1 MSADPP
7 PRQSARLD
15 SPSFFSSHLP
25 VSRISLFAS
34 RRALRGITLAGLGLG
49 AATLA
54 HAQTATTTPAQP
66 IVLDPIVVTGTRSP
80 SLARSVPAS
89 VDSVDLGAI
98 APGQQNINASEVLV
112 RVPGLVV
119 QNRQNYAQD
128 LQISS
133 RGFGSRA
140 AFGVRGIK
148 LITDGIPASTPD
160 GQGQATFNLDTADRI
175 DVLRGPLSTIYGSN
189 AGGVIEVFSRDGQG
203 PPRVTTEISGGSDGL
218 RKYRIGA
225 EGEYQGVGFLFD
237 ASRMSTD
244 GYREHSAATRQQQFG
259 KINLKPDA
267 DSRLAITVSG
277 LHQRD
282 TQDPLGLTW
291 EQARTNPR
299 GVAPVALQYNTRKSI
314 DNQQVGVNYERQL
327 GSGSSIQLNVYG
339 GNRTVGQYL
348 AIPPSAQASPRHAG
362 GVVDFDRDFQGV
374 GLRWLQ
380 TVSQAPG
387 KLDIVAGLDY
397 DRARDDRTGY
407 ENFIGSTLG
416 VRGRLRRDEV
426 DTVTSLD
433 PYAQANW
440 TLGAWTLQAGVR
452 HNTVRIDVDD
462 KFLSNG
468 DDSGQRRFS
477 KTTPSAGLMYAV
489 NPDVNVY
496 VSAGK
501 GFETPTQAELAYSAN
516 GGGFNS
522 GLSPS
527 TSTQYE
533 AGVKARIAERARLN
547 AAVFDIRTENEL
559 VVASASGG
567 RTSYRNAARTKRRG
581 VELSL
586 DTAFARDWS
595 SLVSLTYLDAYYDG
609 SAGTGIASGNQLPG
623 VPMTTLYSEIAWQ
636 PRPWVSTAIEG
647 VLRSKV
653 YVEDTNTAQ
662 AAPGYGVVNW
672 RTRFEQTAGPWTF
685 RQTLRLDNLFGK
697 RYIGSVIVGDGNGRY
712 YEPASGLTWFAGVSA
727 QYAF

>member
-1 MSADPP
+1 
-7 PRQSARLD
+7 
-15 SPSFFSSHLP
+15 
-25 VSRISLFAS
+25 VSRIFSSRIFSSPISSLAS
-34 RRALRGITLAGLGLG
+34 PRALRVALAGIGFTTVGL
-49 AATLA
+49 
-54 HAQTATTTPAQP
+54 AQAQSAPANAEQP
-66 IVLDPIVVTGTRSP
+66 AVLDPIVVTGTRSP
-80 SLARSVPAS
+80 SSARSVPAS
-89 VDSVDLGAI
+89 VDSVDLGLI
-98 APGQQNINASEVLV
+98 APGQPGINASEVLV

-133 RGFGSRA
+133 RGFGSRS

-160 GQGQATFNLDTADRI
+160 GQGQAATFNLDTADRI

-189 AGGVIEVFSRDGQG
+189 AGGVIEMFSRDGQG
-203 PPRVTTEISGGSDGL
+203 APRVTTEVSGGSDGL

-291 EQARTNPR
+291 DQAVSNPR

-327 GSGSSIQLNVYG
+327 GNGSAVQLNVYG
-339 GNRTVGQYL
+339 GNRKVGQYL
-348 AIPPSAQASPRHAG
+348 SIPPSAQASPRHAG

-387 KLDIVAGLDY
+387 KLNLVAGIDY
-397 DRARDDRTGY
+397 DRTQDDRTGY

-416 VRGRLRRDEV
+416 VRGRQRRNEV

-440 TLGAWTLQAGVR
+440 VLGAWTLQAGLR
-452 HNTVRIDVDD
+452 RNTVRVDVDD
-462 KFLSNG
+462 RYLANG

-477 KTTPSAGLMYAV
+477 KTTPSAGLMYAI

-501 GFETPTQAELAYSAN
+501 GFETPTQAELAYSSD
-516 GGGFNS
+516 GSGFN
-522 GLSPS
+522 GALSPS

-533 AGVKARIAERARLN
+533 AGIKARINERTRLN
-547 AAVFDIRTENEL
+547 AAVFDISTKNEL
-559 VVASASGG
+559 VVASALGG
-567 RTSYRNAARTKRRG
+567 RTSYRNAAQTKRRG

-586 DTAFARDWS
+586 DSAFARDWTA
-595 SLVSLTYLDAYYDG
+595 LVALTYLDAKYDG
-609 SAGTGIASGNQLPG
+609 SIGTGSSRIDSGNKLPG
-623 VPMTTLYSEIAWQ
+623 VPATTLYSEIAWQ

-653 YVEDTNTAQ
+653 YVEDTNSAK
-662 AAPGYGVVNW
+662 AAPGYGVINW
-672 RTRFEQTAGPWTF
+672 RTRFEQTAGAWTF
-685 RQTLRLDNLFGK
+685 RETLRLDNLFGK
-697 RYIGSVIVGDGNGRY
+697 NYIGSVIVGDGNGRY